1 LSLKYDNEI
10 ENEINDSANVV
21 KNCNSPI
28 YGRSFQTEITL
39 PYSSMLKIGIK
50 DNQTSKFIGI
60 TQIDLENRFYSK
72 CYSRCGLP
80 QKFELN
86 GINQW
91 RNSQFPSKILIQQCR
106 KWHLKKPQFKEK
118 HLIVYDSDRNAIY
131 YEYNNIDLINEAR
144 SIQLWSADEQLKE
157 KQMNFL
163 IKEIISLK
171 ILNDWK
177 SLTNVTK
184 FYLNTVKLLNLMRI

>member
-1 LSLKYDNEI
+1 
-10 ENEINDSANVV
+10 
-21 KNCNSPI
+21 
-28 YGRSFQTEITL
+28 
-39 PYSSMLKIGIK
+39 MLKIGIK